1 VRNGEEVNENHKQCG
16 SDEWRA
22 LVRDSI
28 LPWALGDADLGDDVI
43 EVGPGYGATTD
54 VLGESVPK
62 LTAVE
67 IDAELAD
74 MLTERFADRS
84 SVVIV
89 RGDATAL
96 DFPDARFS
104 GAASFTMLHHVPTAA
119 LQDRLF
125 AEVARVLRPGGVFVA
140 GDSLA
145 NPELETHHEG
155 DTYNP
160 IDPTSLEDRLKAAG
174 FADADVKTNPFG
186 WAAQARKAGAG

>member
-1 VRNGEEVNENHKQCG
+1 VNENHKQCG

-28 LPWALGDADLGDDVI
+28 LPWALGDVDLGDDVL

-54 VLGESVPK
+54 VLAESVPK

-67 IDAELAD
+67 IDAELAT
-74 MLTERFADRS
+74 MLRERFANNDA
-84 SVVIV
+84 VTIV
-89 RGDATAL
+89 GGDATAL
-96 DFPDARFS
+96 EFPDGRFS
-104 GAASFTMLHHVPTAA
+104 GAASFTMLHHVPTAG

-125 AEVARVLRPGGVFVA
+125 AEVARVLRSGGVFVL

-145 NPELETHHEG
+145 SPELEAHHEG

-160 IDPTSLEDRLKAAG
+160 VDPDSLAPRLKRVG
-174 FADADVKTNPFG
+174 FAHAEVKTNPFG
-186 WAAQARKAGAG
+186 WAGQARKS